1 MLYAGQPRFYNRW
14 DGNRFVLAQM
24 PPQGLIPRVQPEAS
38 PELMHQANISHSS
51 IPGPT
56 PTAGGGDSQD
66 RPSGMGDYGV
76 AGMSPGVSLAN
87 LSPDRGTVS
96 SGLGGMLGS
105 AVGGPVAGVLGSF
118 AGGMA
123 GGQGAGRAGGSS
135 LGALAGLAMAGPLG
149 AVAGSLLG
157 GSLGSNM
164 DPMSSRDMAGM
175 ISGDFGVPS
184 YAYEGPMALE
194 NAVAG
199 SGLGGV
205 SPGTGGT
212 MSTTADGTVAGY
224 GALGTPSS
232 YGLSDLGSGSDGGG
246 GSKIVCTAMCEAYG
260 FGSFRQKLWLAQSRD
275 LPPEY
280 QAGYHAL
287 FMPLVRLAY
296 GRNVK
301 WLRRVLEHIARHRTA
316 DIWQQ
321 KRGKRD
327 WIGAIERAALEPLC
341 YAAGWLMAFGRQRAD
356 KFAR

>member
-38 PELMHQANISHSS
+38 PELEKQAANSHSQFLGQPAS
-51 IPGPT
+51 D
-56 PTAGGGDSQD
+56 GGGDRGLSASND
-66 RPSGMGDYGV
+66 ASRGTGN
-76 AGMSPGVSLAN
+76 VSLAS
-87 LSPDRGTVS
+87 LAPDRGSIS
-96 SGLGGMLGS
+96 SGIGGALLG
-105 AVGGPVAGVLGSF
+105 AVGGPIAGMLGAIGGGL
-118 AGGMA
+118 AGGW
-123 GGQGAGRAGGSS
+123 GSGKSIGSGA
-135 LGALAGLAMAGPLG
+135 GALAGSALGPVGAM
-149 AVAGSLLG
+149 LG
-157 GSLGSNM
+157 GIGGGLAGANF
-164 DPMSSRDMAGM
+164 DPISSRDMAGM